1 MRERNHQIILRLND
15 HELALLKERMR
26 ASGLNC
32 SELLRRL
39 ITGATIK
46 THDDEKMRTLLAQ
59 ISKIGSNVNQIARVA
74 NSMQHVDASML
85 TNASFQISEAWRLIK
100 EMGVWR

>member
-1 MRERNHQIILRLND
+1 MRQRDHQVIIRLND
-15 HELALLKERMR
+15 RELALLKERME

-39 ITGATIK
+39 ITGSTIR
-46 THDDEKMRTLLAQ
+46 TRDDEKMRALLAQ

-74 NSMQHVDASML
+74 NSMQHVDASMM
-85 TNASFQISEAWRLIK
+85 TNASFQIGEAWRLVK
-100 EMGVWR
+100 EMGAWR

>member
-1 MRERNHQIILRLND
+1 MILRLND
-15 HELALLKERMR
+15 RELALLKERME

-46 THDDEKMRTLLAQ
+46 TRDDEKMRALLAQ
-59 ISKIGSNVNQIARVA
+59 ISKMGSNINQIARIA
-74 NSMQHVDASML
+74 NSMQHLDASML
-85 TNASFQISEAWRLIK
+85 TTASFQIGEAWRLVK
-100 EMGVWR
+100 EMSAWR